1 MKQTQALTLAGLFS
15 VLLSLFALGGCK
27 GDTPTPDPKDDLSFT
42 VRLPDPIQVDGVR
55 GSLAYYWDKDFV
67 LSYQLAQGGTTI
79 TGEIKPKFVLSDGTA
94 AEFQISNIGE
104 KGFRKDEK
112 FELKG
117 TISAVNGK
125 ELAPVTLVS
134 SDKIGRTLPFDLL
147 NHVPESFAL
156 GGSFDYKS
164 GSESPSFRA
173 KAKGRVVLFQIE
185 TDATIT
191 PVLLKFKSEKTGAL
205 SVAFPGDESL
215 SPEFSPSYL
224 LWMPATGV
232 DLGKVSAGITFKKGD
247 EKLTLEAPAYPV
259 LTDVKTPLVLSIDK
273 GKLALS
279 DKPTKPEAADDS
291 EGGDPFFTM
300 NDIDFWVGNGSKRA
314 ALVIEF
320 HFKEGEDAY
329 VWGYRFDGDKTGYEM
344 FNDIVHADPRLSALD
359 SPSGMG
365 GYQVLG
371 CIAYQSGETVSVPKP
386 PFLIDGK
393 EVPNDGKGL
402 TTVPTSKDFD
412 RYIFKDPKALFR
424 AGFYTNGYWVYYTK
438 DNRLDSWVYS
448 NIVYKIRHLADGAW
462 DGWSFQIGM
471 DSFTGN
477 PLGGK
482 FRSAPAP
489 QK

>member
-1 MKQTQALTLAGLFS
+1 MYLSIELLMPDDFEDDEVRGTASYYWSEELDPHFVFSQSGQTFSLNQGQKPIISGDGKSATYTFTLSTQKMDLSKPFELSISVWKKGVEDPMQTGLAWFIEPKGLGGILPYDLLKHMPLPLGFKGTLTWTKNRKPDQVTLTPKGRLFFVQVRDAKELSSEVPAYLRLKSPDRIFGKGGEALPHLDSSETKSRASSEDLFLS
-15 VLLSLFALGGCK
+15 IRHAAEKESPYRTFLLWLPTEKADFALSAEALYDHSPAIASVGQK
-27 GDTPTPDPKDDLSFT
+27 AFAASDKVIAIDL
-42 VRLPDPIQVDGVR
+42 
-55 GSLAYYWDKDFV
+55 K
-67 LSYQLAQGGTTI
+67 
-79 TGEIKPKFVLSDGTA
+79 KDGT
-94 AEFQISNIGE
+94 QISNVP
-104 KGFRKDEK
+104 F
-112 FELKG
+112 
-117 TISAVNGK
+117 
-125 ELAPVTLVS
+125 LAP
-134 SDKIGRTLPFDLL
+134 
-147 NHVPESFAL
+147 A
-156 GGSFDYKS
+156 
-164 GSESPSFRA
+164 
-173 KAKGRVVLFQIE
+173 
-185 TDATIT
+185 
-191 PVLLKFKSEKTGAL
+191 
-205 SVAFPGDESL
+205 DER
-215 SPEFSPSYL
+215 
-224 LWMPATGV
+224 
-232 DLGKVSAGITFKKGD
+232 K
-247 EKLTLEAPAYPV
+247 
-259 LTDVKTPLVLSIDK
+259 
-273 GKLALS
+273 
-279 DKPTKPEAADDS
+279 
-291 EGGDPFFTM
+291 GGDPFFTM
-300 NDIDFWVGNGSKRA
+300 EDIDFWVGKGAKRA

-320 HFKEGEDAY
+320 HLKEGEDAY

-402 TTVPTSKDFD
+402 TTVSTSKDFD

-448 NIVYKIRHLADGAW
+448 NIAYTIRHLADGAW